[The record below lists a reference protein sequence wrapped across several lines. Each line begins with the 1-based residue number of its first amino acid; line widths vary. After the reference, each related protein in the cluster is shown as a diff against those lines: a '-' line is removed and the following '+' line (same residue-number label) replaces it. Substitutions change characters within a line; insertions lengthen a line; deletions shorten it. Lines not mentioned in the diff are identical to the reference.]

1 MLPKI
6 IYKNIFL
13 IPAFKPE
20 FTNINKL
27 KALITIIVLKLLHK
41 EKQKQKGLT
50 DLLHET
56 KQLIKELNKFQI

>member
-6 IYKNIFL
+6 IYKAIFL

-27 KALITIIVLKLLHK
+27 KAIKLVNTNPVLSKK
-41 EKQKQKGLT
+41 
-50 DLLHET
+50 
-56 KQLIKELNKFQI
+56 